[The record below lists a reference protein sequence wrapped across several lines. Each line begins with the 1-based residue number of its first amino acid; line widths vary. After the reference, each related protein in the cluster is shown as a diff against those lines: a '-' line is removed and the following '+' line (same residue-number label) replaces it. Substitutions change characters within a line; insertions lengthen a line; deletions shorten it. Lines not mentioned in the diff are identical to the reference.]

1 MLNAEP
7 TLRSAAPEVRTCP
20 MCPACGGIDVQI
32 RFADCRDLLFAAP
45 GEFRVAECAGC
56 GALFCDPQI
65 RPDQFDTYYLAS
77 YYPAAEQIRARLRA
91 KRFTRWALRRFWG
104 PAARDTA
111 VRRAARRI
119 VSLFSIQLRM
129 APPVQGA
136 GRLLEVGCSSGEKLF
151 LLRDCGWQAEGIEPS
166 SDAHAE
172 AEKLGLPA
180 QRCPL
185 EDADLPNG
193 AYDVIQLT
201 HVLEHLID
209 PVGCLL
215 KLRDALAPGGK
226 ILLTLPNGHGLGLRL
241 FGRYWQGLDL
251 PRHCVVYTPR
261 ALRALCSRV
270 GLEVRQVRN
279 LVSPEAIVGSMKF
292 TLNALRSNARCA
304 NAPCAEARSSVS
316 PGGAERCGSRYQPDR
331 KLKNFAGRLAR
342 KAIAAALLPAALLG
356 RGEVMQIEL
365 ARADR
370 A

>member
-1 MLNAEP
+1 MLNAGP
-7 TLRSAAPEVRTCP
+7 ALQSHAPELRTRTTCP
-20 MCPACGGIDVQI
+20 ICGGIDVQI

-45 GEFRVAECAGC
+45 GEFRVAECAAC

-65 RPDQFDTYYLAS
+65 TPDQFDTYYLAS
-77 YYPAAEQIRARLRA
+77 YYPTAEQIRARLRA

-111 VRRAARRI
+111 ARRAARRAFGI
-119 VSLFSIQLRM
+119 FSRELRM

-180 QRCPL
+180 QHCSL
-185 EDADLPNG
+185 EDADLQHG
-193 AYDVIQLT
+193 AYDVIELT

-209 PVGCLL
+209 PVGCLS

-226 ILLTLPNGHGLGLRL
+226 ILLTLPNGRGLGLQV

-251 PRHCVVYTPR
+251 PRHCVVYTPGT
-261 ALRALCSRV
+261 LRALCSRV
-270 GLEVRQVRN
+270 GLEVRLVRN
-279 LVSPEAIVGSMKF
+279 LVSSEVIIGSTKF
-292 TLNALRSNARCA
+292 ALNALRSNAPCTDAQCA
-304 NAPCAEARSSVS
+304 DDRPTAS
-316 PGGAERCGSRYQPDR
+316 PGGADHCGSRYRPDR
-331 KLKNFAGRLAR
+331 KLKNLAGRLAR

-356 RGEVMQIEL
+356 RGEVMQVEIV
-365 ARADR
+365 RADR